1 MKKSR
6 IIVPALAMLTLSVA
20 ASVTGTVAWFT
31 ASRTANMQL
40 NNLAALNT
48 SGDLSLVLEK
58 GNQTTN
64 PGSNGT
70 TKTLALE
77 PMRDF
82 SYDVS
87 IGNGYSLLQ

>member
-31 ASRTANMQL
+31 ASRTASMSATNV
-40 NNLAALNT
+40 AAVNT
-48 SGDLSLVLEK
+48 AGNLSLTLAK
-58 GNQTTN
+58 GNQATEADN
-64 PGSNGT
+64 DA
-70 TKTLALE
+70 KTISLQ

-82 SYDVS
+82 SYD
-87 IGNGYSLLQ
+87 IKKKEIKNY